1 MEWPRVD
8 AIIGNPP
15 YHGSQRLRREL
26 GDPYVEWLKRE
37 FGIGVKDFAVY
48 WFRKAHERLA
58 PGGRAG
64 FVATNSISQ
73 NKNRGPSLDWIV
85 GNGGVITNAVSSKIW
100 PGEAKVHVSLINWI
114 KEVADPP
121 SSATLDGQPVVG
133 ITSALT
139 AGTSRMDPQRL
150 GSNEGR
156 SFQGPIPV
164 GMGFIVSAD
173 EAHEL
178 LDDLAADY
186 SKIVRPYLMGDDV
199 VNDPSQA
206 PTRWI
211 IDFGTRALEDAQ
223 AWPRALE
230 LVRERVR
237 PERSRNRDRGFRE
250 RWWQFGRARGEMRNA
265 LAGLP
270 RYVAANRVGKRLHFI
285 WADPAWCPG
294 DKVVVFRSD
303 DDFIFGVL
311 ASSLHTAWAWVL
323 SSTLK
328 ADLNY
333 TPTSAFE
340 TFPLRALVA
349 FQHLRPRNGLK

>member
-1 MEWPRVD
+1 M
-8 AIIGNPP
+8 
-15 YHGSQRLRREL
+15 
-26 GDPYVEWLKRE
+26 
-37 FGIGVKDFAVY
+37 
-48 WFRKAHERLA
+48 
-58 PGGRAG
+58 
-64 FVATNSISQ
+64 
-73 NKNRGPSLDWIV
+73 
-85 GNGGVITNAVSSKIW
+85 ITNAVSSKIW

-340 TFPLRALVA
+340 TFPFPEPNASGRARVSDAARAVHHRRSEICRARQIGLTRLYNDVDEGAYRDLRDLHSELDEAVA
-349 FQHLRPRNGLK
+349 AAYGWPASAAHNVDESNRLLLELNRAIAAGEIEYRPFGRD